1 MTSSLRKV
9 RRGKD
14 LSLLTRY
21 THAFWKATSAIQA
34 DGCHYHF
41 LIWILRSDPFCRQN
55 PCSFC
60 NILPFNFV
68 PTPNKSLRF
77 RGFRRSSGN
86 HPVFVVANL
95 SKLHCIFLLD
105 VRRSKCDHVPFFVAV
120 CSQWECICV
129 IYFCWQHPLLKCC

>member
-21 THAFWKATSAIQA
+21 THTFWKATSAIQA

-86 HPVFVVANL
+86 HPVFVVANHYQSCTAFFCLMYAVQSVTTFLFLQLFVL
-95 SKLHCIFLLD
+95 SES
-105 VRRSKCDHVPFFVAV
+105 VSV
-120 CSQWECICV
+120 
-129 IYFCWQHPLLKCC
+129 